1 MVVEFELPV
10 SKPSTKSENFIPP
23 LILNTNFIKH
33 EAKIGYAIWSPF
45 DWEPTVKTI
54 TATNGEILKVLY
66 THP

>member
-33 EAKIGYAIWSPF
+33 EAKIGYAI
-45 DWEPTVKTI
+45 
-54 TATNGEILKVLY
+54 
-66 THP
+66 